1 MKRVREVVEAPRRQ
15 SARLKNGVVNPYET
29 AAQKRQREVSAS
41 MTVVFQYSRLITLQ
55 EEEKKKRQI
64 EEQERLEAEE
74 KARLAKRPRHQELD
88 LTTLGDKLEE
98 PDLSSLRS
106 SLQAVTNVPL
116 PKRAADAD
124 AFVFDE
130 DQKNEAEVEELRNKL
145 QKLRIVSR
153 AKVTADRV
161 YSAAYHPDVT
171 KDLVFFGGKVPRSSY
186 WQVANMHVDKHGQ
199 IGIWD
204 ARAPVDEVEDEGGDI
219 SADHREGGKHWR
231 LQCHWP
237 ASSTSSI
244 SSIKFDPV
252 DAHSVRTQHVHGMAA
267 LRAFYSYLRPHTMAQ
282 YAIFLLS
289 RGFRKR
295 YSLQNTSSQVW
306 IFQLVATK
314 CGYPTLPAASP
325 ILIFGNPKTKPV
337 GMVSHLR
344 KLAPLASTR
353 QIHISCLR
361 LRTVVY

>member
-1 MKRVREVVEAPRRQ
+1 MREVVEAPRRQ

-41 MTVVFQYSRLITLQ
+41 MTVVFQHSRLITLQ

-171 KDLVFFGGKVPRSSY
+171 KDLVFFGGKVP
-186 WQVANMHVDKHGQ
+186 
-199 IGIWD
+199 
-204 ARAPVDEVEDEGGDI
+204 
-219 SADHREGGKHWR
+219 
-231 LQCHWP
+231 
-237 ASSTSSI
+237 
-244 SSIKFDPV
+244 
-252 DAHSVRTQHVHGMAA
+252 
-267 LRAFYSYLRPHTMAQ
+267 
-282 YAIFLLS
+282 
-289 RGFRKR
+289 
-295 YSLQNTSSQVW
+295 
-306 IFQLVATK
+306 
-314 CGYPTLPAASP
+314 
-325 ILIFGNPKTKPV
+325 
-337 GMVSHLR
+337 
-344 KLAPLASTR
+344 
-353 QIHISCLR
+353 
-361 LRTVVY
+361 